1 MSEHNYEDGARID
14 GARSCSLHDVGGT
27 NLLAATLVGW
37 DFTALAIVDT
47 DRLSDG
53 APLDPQCRSVEHE
66 QLGQLP
72 IAFVKRITVSR
83 RRPNPEEQP

>member
-1 MSEHNYEDGARID
+1 MNARAIIDHARSACLCDVGLPDVTASVCVTEDGHVDLVLINTRLLGDERFAYNPTTPE
-14 GARSCSLHDVGGT
+14 APHD
-27 NLLAATLVGW
+27 
-37 DFTALAIVDT
+37 
-47 DRLSDG
+47 
-53 APLDPQCRSVEHE
+53 